1 MKGLFITFEGPDG
14 SGKTT
19 QVGHLADHCLALGLS
34 VIRTREPGGTA
45 ISERIRELI
54 LDVSTPEMDDV
65 TEALLYAASRAQH
78 VSQVIRPALERG
90 DIVICD
96 RFVDSSS
103 AYQGFARGLGEGVAM
118 INAFAVQGLKPDL
131 TFYMDLDPEAGLK
144 RIGGRNSFDRLEK
157 EAMDFHREVYRG
169 YTELRRQHGDRYRTL
184 DASMPEESLAREIC
198 RVFDQWFAA
207 KRAQ

>member
-96 RFVDSSS
+96 RFVDSSI

-157 EAMDFHREVYRG
+157 ETMDFHREVYRG
-169 YTELRRQHGDRYRTL
+169 YAELRRQHGDRYRTL

-207 KRAQ
+207 KRTQ